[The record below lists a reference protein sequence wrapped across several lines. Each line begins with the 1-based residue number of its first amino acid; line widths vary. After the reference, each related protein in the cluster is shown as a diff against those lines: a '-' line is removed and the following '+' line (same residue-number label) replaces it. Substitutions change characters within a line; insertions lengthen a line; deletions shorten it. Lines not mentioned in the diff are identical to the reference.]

1 VFLLDSNRLET
12 YKDADAQFDN
22 RYLAKLPSAQK
33 FQEMGVKSV
42 VYVTPDRTRAEEL
55 DDLNEDFVE
64 YKTSGLNVAMLPLS
78 DLVGVDETVSR
89 ESGDGTTRTEQQRNY
104 YYGGSPG
111 FHPFFFY
118 AYPFYRPSPVYARR
132 TGFAGGR
139 SSSSSS
145 GGATLPPSVSPP
157 RYVPA
162 PRPTMFSGT
171 RIGGRSSSS
180 GAGGVGRSKPSGF
193 GRATVRVAP
202 SGGVVGTRAGRS
214 GYYSPG
220 RSGSFGRGGG
230 YGG

>member
-1 VFLLDSNRLET
+1 
-12 YKDADAQFDN
+12 
-22 RYLAKLPSAQK
+22 
-33 FQEMGVKSV
+33 M
-42 VYVTPDRTRAEEL
+42 
-55 DDLNEDFVE
+55 
-64 YKTSGLNVAMLPLS
+64 TS
-78 DLVGVDETVSR
+78 R
-89 ESGDGTTRTEQQRNY
+89 SGDGSTRTEQQRNY

-118 AYPFYRPSPVYARR
+118 AYPFYSPSPAYARR
-132 TGFAGGR
+132 TGFAGGSTAFNR
-139 SSSSSS
+139 
-145 GGATLPPSVSPP
+145 APSVAPP

-171 RIGGRSSSS
+171 RIGGR
-180 GAGGVGRSKPSGF
+180 GASGVGRSKPSGF